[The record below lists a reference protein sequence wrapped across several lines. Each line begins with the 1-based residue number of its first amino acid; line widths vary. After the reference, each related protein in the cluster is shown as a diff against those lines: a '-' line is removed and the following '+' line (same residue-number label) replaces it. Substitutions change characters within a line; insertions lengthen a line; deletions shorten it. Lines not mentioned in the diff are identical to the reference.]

1 LGKNQ
6 GWKGKEPIQEKRWA
20 HAGWA
25 KAAFSVDE
33 GSVGGKKAN
42 IGRYQI
48 ALESLLIARRQ
59 MMRPPCHRQ
68 FLHAFTRF
76 GHDSTTAA
84 AIQSSS

>member
-6 GWKGKEPIQEKRWA
+6 GWKSKEPIQEKRWT

-33 GSVGGKKAN
+33 GSLGGKKAS

-48 ALESLLIARRQ
+48 ALESFLIAEWQ
-59 MMRPPCHRQ
+59 MMR
-68 FLHAFTRF
+68 A
-76 GHDSTTAA
+76 
-84 AIQSSS
+84 